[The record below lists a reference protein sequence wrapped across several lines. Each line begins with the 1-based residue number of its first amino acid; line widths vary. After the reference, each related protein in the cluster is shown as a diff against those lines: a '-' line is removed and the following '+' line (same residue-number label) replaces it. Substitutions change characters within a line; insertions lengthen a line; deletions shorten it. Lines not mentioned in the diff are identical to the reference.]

1 MKKEINKEQITR
13 IIIRETIVNDN
24 YEFYNKKTFLGL
36 TIQEEGYFSTEYGN
50 YFPVQLKSQFI
61 KDNKVYNKPYLTICL
76 SCKTN
81 EIIQFETDEELYD
94 FYNKNLI
101 DLKLLTI

>member
-13 IIIRETIVNDN
+13 IIIHETKVNDN
-24 YEFYNKKTFLGL
+24 YKFYHKKTFLGL
-36 TIQEEGYFSTEYGN
+36 TIQEEGYFSKLYGD
-50 YFPVQLKSQFI
+50 YYPVDSERQFI
-61 KDNKVYNKPYLTICL
+61 KDNKVYNKPYITICL